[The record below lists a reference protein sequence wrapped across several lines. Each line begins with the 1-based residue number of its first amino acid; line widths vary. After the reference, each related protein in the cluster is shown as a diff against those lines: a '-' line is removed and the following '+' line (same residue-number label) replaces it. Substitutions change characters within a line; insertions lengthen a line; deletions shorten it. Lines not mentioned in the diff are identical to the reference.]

1 VAPVTLPRT
10 FLSWRLCHFE
20 LSTTVSMGSMRDARV
35 FSLADLRV
43 PPPRKRIPRRDSLSS
58 LGHQGMF
65 EAFGICKDGGLPG
78 G

>member
-1 VAPVTLPRT
+1 
-10 FLSWRLCHFE
+10 
-20 LSTTVSMGSMRDARV
+20 MGSMRDARV

-65 EAFGICKDGGLPG
+65 EAFGICKDGDLPG